1 MIRDIKRRIS
11 IEIMMI
17 EITSIE
23 EIVVQISIEEEEII
37 EIIIGIEI
45 EIIEIIEI
53 IIVILIEII
62 TEIIVITIEIIITIE
77 ISEDRIEIII
87 EDRIIGIILE
97 DRINKEKDRIEDFN
111 KESKMKE
118 DSIKAFKTTEVI
130 FSQETKIISN
140 NNLNQKLSNKSIHL

>member
-1 MIRDIKRRIS
+1 
-11 IEIMMI
+11 MI

-45 EIIEIIEI
+45 EIIGIIEI
-53 IIVILIEII
+53 AIVILIEII
-62 TEIIVITIEIIITIE
+62 TEIIIEIVIEIIE
-77 ISEDRIEIII
+77 ISEDRIEIIL

-97 DRINKEKDRIEDFN
+97 DRINKEKDRID
-111 KESKMKE
+111 KDLKMKE

-130 FSQETKIISN
+130 FNQGTKTISI